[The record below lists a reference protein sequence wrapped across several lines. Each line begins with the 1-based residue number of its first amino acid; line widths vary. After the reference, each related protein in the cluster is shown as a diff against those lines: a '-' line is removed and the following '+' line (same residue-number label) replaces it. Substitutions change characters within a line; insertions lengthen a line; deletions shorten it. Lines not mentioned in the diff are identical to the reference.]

1 MSGWLEMKAMRGKRL
16 LSAVALSALALLLL
30 RPVCDVYAAHAL
42 HGHSQDAHS
51 AHHHAAVSGSGE
63 AGGVDGSCCA
73 RIADGALV
81 APFVLAPPVALDAD
95 QAAAPGVAE
104 VPPVDSGRAAHTRI
118 AWGAIPPPRSYYA
131 RSARILR

>member
-1 MSGWLEMKAMRGKRL
+1 MKAMRGKRL
-16 LSAVALSALALLLL
+16 YSAVALSALALLLL
-30 RPVCDVYAAHAL
+30 RPVCDVYAAHAV

-51 AHHHAAVSGSGE
+51 VHHHANASDSGQPGDT
-63 AGGVDGSCCA
+63 DGSCCA

-81 APFVLAPPVALDAD
+81 TPFVLGPPVALGDD
-95 QAAAPGVAE
+95 QPAASVAARAPTIGF
-104 VPPVDSGRAAHTRI
+104 GRAAHTRI